1 MIPRLISCL
10 PILTAVCLAAEP
22 AATVTQNEKAF
33 TLSNGYLTAQ
43 VDAVTGDLTSLQI
56 KGIELMGYGSGH
68 HAGYWEQSP
77 ARAARLEAKM
87 HNRPEFEWRRARR
100 SVGQGLCGRQAAAGN
115 DLRSRNPLRHRAR
128 GQRHLHV
135 CDLLASGGIRR
146 DADRRKPFRR
156 ETQREGLRL
165 AFDRRQTQHA
175 HADRRRLGSRIGA
188 QHEGSAPP
196 HHRAFRRPR
205 RT

>member
-77 ARAARLEAKM
+77 ARAARLEAKITIDP
-87 HNRPEFEWRRARR
+87 NSNGGERAEV
-100 SVGQGLCGRQAAAGN
+100 SVKGYADGK
-115 DLRSRNPLRHRAR
+115 PLP
-128 GQRHLHV
+128 GMI
-135 CDLLASGGIRR
+135 CDLGIRYATGR
-146 DADRRKPFRR
+146 GDKGIYTYAIFSHP
-156 ETQREGLRL
+156 
-165 AFDRRQTQHA
+165 AA
-175 HADRRRLGSRIGA
+175 
-188 QHEGSAPP
+188 
-196 HHRAFRRPR
+196 
-205 RT
+205 